1 MAWQWT
7 TKQAGVLQAQLNGVA
22 NTITLKGISGNAIMT
37 TPENVVNTV
46 NTILNIGGKSVVVSD
61 KLNYDQSNGV
71 IENG

>member
-7 TKQAGVLQAQLNGVA
+7 TKQAGVLQGELNGTS

-37 TPENVVNTV
+37 SPNNVVDTV
-46 NTILNIGGKSVVVSD
+46 NIILDIGGKSMVVSN

-71 IENG
+71 MDNE